1 MYVLRNILNK
11 YITKYF
17 TKNIKKT
24 PSKHLKNVKCTQRKT
39 FEFFEK
45 QVLTIIL
52 DKHLEIAKC
61 VCKNV
66 DHVFKTFKFGFAKF
80 ESSI

>member
-1 MYVLRNILNK
+1 MYA
-11 YITKYF
+11 
-17 TKNIKKT
+17 KNITCVKK
-24 PSKHLKNVKCTQRKT
+24 SIMYLKILIQT

-45 QVLTIIL
+45 QVLKKIL